1 MKTFAKHRL
10 LLILFQRQYGR
21 CCYCRRF
28 VSLTF
33 DFQLQKRPEAAT
45 IEHLRRKA
53 DGGRDHPDN
62 VALACKRCNDERGDA
77 DWLTYT
83 TFRRNEFPEF
93 VAVTC
98 R

>member
-1 MKTFAKHRL
+1 MRRSVAD
-10 LLILFQRQYGR
+10 G
-21 CCYCRRF
+21 CRRF

-45 IEHLRRKA
+45 IEHLKRRA
-53 DGGRDHPDN
+53 DGGRDHRDN
-62 VALACKRCNDERGDA
+62 VAMACKRCNDERGEV

-93 VAVTC
+93 TAVAC